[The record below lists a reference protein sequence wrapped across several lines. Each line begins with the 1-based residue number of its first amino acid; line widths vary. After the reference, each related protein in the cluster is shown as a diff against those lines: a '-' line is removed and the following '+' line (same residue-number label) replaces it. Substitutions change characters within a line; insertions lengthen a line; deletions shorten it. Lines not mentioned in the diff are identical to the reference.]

1 MTTGLDTFDG
11 FSWASLLAGRDV
23 LVLDPDAARGL
34 RTANA
39 LDAAGARA
47 SRVATVEAALDRMLR
62 RAFVVAVVALPGEAS
77 LDEILAAQFAAAGLH
92 LMLLAEPARHAAL
105 RARHPGARVAG
116 LDLGERQ
123 FVMLLTGTA
132 DE

>member
-1 MTTGLDTFDG
+1 MTTSLDTFDG

-23 LVLDPDAARGL
+23 LVLDPEAARGL

-47 SRVATVEAALDRMLR
+47 SRVATLEAARDRMLR

-77 LDEILAAQFAAAGLH
+77 LDE
-92 LMLLAEPARHAAL
+92 
-105 RARHPGARVAG
+105 
-116 LDLGERQ
+116 
-123 FVMLLTGTA
+123 T
-132 DE
+132 

>member
-1 MTTGLDTFDG
+1 VI
-11 FSWASLLAGRDV
+11 SW
-23 LVLDPDAARGL
+23 PDDDRSRHIRRLQLGL

-47 SRVATVEAALDRMLR
+47 SRVATVEAARDRMLR
-62 RAFVVAVVALPGEAS
+62 RAFVVAVVALPGEAC
-77 LDEILAAQFAAAGLH
+77 LDDTLGAQFMAAGLH

-105 RARHPGARVAG
+105 LARHRGARVAG
-116 LDLGERQ
+116 LDVGERQ